1 MPKHY
6 HLCIRFLLQHFNK
19 ALNELRLQNIFR
31 SIMFVEYI
39 DKFRRLNS
47 ECVQENL
54 TIPPTYNLTRKIS
67 LCNLYASIRQSFISL
82 GQQFFGNIPYS
93 TLIYKRLDF
102 LVHIYVYETYS
113 WLFYIITK
121 LMLIVHHNHS
131 IS

>member
-54 TIPPTYNLTRKIS
+54 TIPPTYNLRLVKFYCAIYMHRYDSHLFHWVSNSLKI
-67 LCNLYASIRQSFISL
+67 YH
-82 GQQFFGNIPYS
+82 
-93 TLIYKRLDF
+93 T
-102 LVHIYVYETYS
+102 VH
-113 WLFYIITK
+113 
-121 LMLIVHHNHS
+121 
-131 IS
+131 

>member
-31 SIMFVEYI
+31 FIMFVEYI

-54 TIPPTYNLTRKIS
+54 TIPPTYNLRLVKFHCAILCIDTTVIYFTGSAILWKHTIQYTNTQETRFS
-67 LCNLYASIRQSFISL
+67 RTYLCIRNVFLIVLYNYETHA
-82 GQQFFGNIPYS
+82 YS
-93 TLIYKRLDF
+93 T
-102 LVHIYVYETYS
+102 S
-113 WLFYIITK
+113 
-121 LMLIVHHNHS
+121 
-131 IS
+131 